1 MSDSGGID
9 IAVWRARL
17 AALDS
22 PRVSAAVVVQC
33 GQVWLQPAYTAFRN
47 EVDRVLMSAHL
58 RRRADLTITRVVLHN
73 LPNAPDAPVRAAA
86 VDRSFEEWQD
96 RLSAT
101 IVLLSSGLATHR
113 IHRLILRG
121 DEVAASVPDM
131 VEIRI
136 DGDWTNA
143 HRAQAALHMVG
154 STGATTP
161 LTGYD
166 VNFDGPFGD
175 ADPSV
180 YM

>member
-9 IAVWRARL
+9 TAEWRERL
-17 AALDS
+17 AVLDAQN
-22 PRVSAAVVVQC
+22 VSAVVVVQC
-33 GQVWLQPAYTAFRN
+33 GQVWLQPEYTAFRN

-58 RRRADLTITRVVLHN
+58 RRREDLSITRVVLHN
-73 LPNAPDAPVRAAA
+73 LPNASEAPARATA
-86 VDRSFEEWQD
+86 VDRAFEEWQH

-101 IVLLSSGLATHR
+101 IVLLSSGLATYR

-131 VEIRI
+131 VETRI

-143 HRAQAALHMVG
+143 HRAQAALHMAG